1 LMNNGLLRDAARPA
15 GRECGLHPA
24 GPETCMDGPLPRA
37 IYLDVDCAGPA
48 RLFFRYPELMENH
61 GHRCACKDDDAYDG
75 CCKKSKVNFRHE
87 ANPLS

>member
-1 LMNNGLLRDAARPA
+1 
-15 GRECGLHPA
+15 
-24 GPETCMDGPLPRA
+24 MDGPLPRA

>member
-1 LMNNGLLRDAARPA
+1 MHSASGGSRNMHGRVATAHHLPGRGLCRAR
-15 GRECGLHPA
+15 
-24 GPETCMDGPLPRA
+24 
-37 IYLDVDCAGPA
+37 

-75 CCKKSKVNFRHE
+75 CCKKSEVNIRHE